1 MQKYFLFFLKKMD
14 SMESSLFQIR
24 GFIHIADQIM
34 AKMTVLIE
42 NLYERQYFEV
52 NLPRQNNMLSS
63 LAFLLFE
70 TKFLTTGC
78 LIS

>member
-70 TKFLTTGC
+70 SKFLTK
-78 LIS
+78 